1 MSDTD
6 ENNDKDTF
14 MHAMKGVRRLDKS
27 HRNRTAP
34 KLKRPKAR
42 PIQKLLDQEQVL
54 LDMMSDPVDESDIVT
69 GDELFFSR
77 NGLQN
82 NVIRKLKRG
91 QFAIENELDLHGKT
105 SIEAKIL
112 VAKFLMHCTNAKLR
126 VVRIIHGKGR
136 GSFNKQPV
144 LKFKVNHWLQQRD
157 EILAF
162 CSARQV
168 DGGTGAIYVLLKRRK

>member
-1 MSDTD
+1 MSDS
-6 ENNDKDTF
+6 NKDKETF
-14 MHAMKGVRRLDKS
+14 MNAMSGVRRLHKS
-27 HRNRTAP
+27 HRNKMTHRTE
-34 KLKRPKAR
+34 RPTTR
-42 PIQKLLDQEQVL
+42 PIQRLRDQEQVI
-54 LDMMSDPVDESDIVT
+54 LDMMSDPVDQTDIVT

-77 NGLQN
+77 NGIQKH
-82 NVIRKLKRG
+82 VIKKLKRG
-91 QFAIENELDLHGKT
+91 QYAIEDELDLHGKT

-112 VAKFLMHCTNAKLR
+112 VAEFLLYSTRAKFR

-144 LKFKVNHWLQQRD
+144 LKIKVNFWLQQRN

-168 DGGTGAIYVLLKRRK
+168 DGGTGAIYVLLKRSR